1 MFKMLTLGLSAALI
15 ALGIAGPAT
24 ASLIYDVNRTI
35 GAGTVTGFLE
45 TDGTIGALSNANL
58 VGGEIIMSAPNI
70 AASPVAA
77 LFGEDLFEIF
87 AGSIIATE
95 TQLLFNFSNNFN
107 SFLVSDNG
115 GTDPTLVSWC
125 LVGASVTCTIST
137 SNIEMLRDGVTE
149 TPFQQASRAGD
160 VAIATLRRLPEPAAI
175 TLLGFGIA
183 GLLLAA
189 RRERR
194 GGSRNGGGLDHRRRL
209 QRTMTEQGG
218 QRP

>member
-58 VGGEIIMSAPNI
+58 VGGEIIISAPNV
-70 AASPVAA
+70 AASPVTV
-77 LFGEDLFEIF
+77 LFGEDFF
-87 AGSIIATE
+87 DVYSGSIIATE

-107 SFLVSDNG
+107 SLLISDNG
-115 GTDPTLVSWC
+115 GADPTLVSWC
-125 LVGASVTCTIST
+125 LAGGIVSCAIFY
-137 SNIEMLRDGVTE
+137 SNVEMIRNGNNE
-149 TPFQQASRAGD
+149 TPFQQASRTGN
-160 VAIATLRRLPEPAAI
+160 VAIATLRLPEPAAI

-189 RRERR
+189 RRKRA
-194 GGSRNGGGLDHRRRL
+194 LH
-209 QRTMTEQGG
+209 
-218 QRP
+218 

>member
-1 MFKMLTLGLSAALI
+1 MFKTLALGLSAAAI
-15 ALGIAGPAT
+15 ALGFAGPAT

-70 AASPVAA
+70 AASPVTA

-87 AGSIIATE
+87 AGSITATA
-95 TQLLFNFSNNFN
+95 TQLLFNFSNDLN

-125 LVGASVTCTIST
+125 LVGALVTCTIST

-149 TPFQQASRAGD
+149 TAFQQASRAGD
-160 VAIATLRRLPEPAAI
+160 VAIATLRLPEPAAI

-194 GGSRNGGGLDHRRRL
+194 GGSRNGGGPGDRRRL